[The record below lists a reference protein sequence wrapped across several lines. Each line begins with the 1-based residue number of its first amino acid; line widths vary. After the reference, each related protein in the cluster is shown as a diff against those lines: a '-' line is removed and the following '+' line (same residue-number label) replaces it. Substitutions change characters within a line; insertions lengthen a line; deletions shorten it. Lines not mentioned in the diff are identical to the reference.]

1 MSEYLRSLVKQGS
14 AAALIAALLAL
25 VFSVTWPY
33 RGRPAAYVAGLTM
46 HRPLAAARTWH
57 YQLDRIDVG
66 KLAAVKAD
74 VMVIDFAKKDGKVP
88 LLPEEVA
95 RLKTQPDGSRRY
107 VIAYLSVG
115 EGEEFRSYWRPE
127 WKTSP
132 PDWVGE
138 ENCAWPKAHRVRY
151 WLEGWKGINFR
162 GEESYLGRIIKAGF
176 DGVYL
181 DRVDIYETFEKE
193 RPAAREDMI
202 QHVLQLAETGR
213 RMKPGFFV
221 IPQNGEDLLSDPR
234 YRTAID
240 ALGKE
245 SLLYGISETGARNS
259 DDGIM
264 WSTTMLNLLLG
275 EGKPV
280 FAVEYLTKA
289 DQIAATTAELR
300 ARGIVPTIQTRAL
313 DGGDPLHP
321 LDLTA
326 EIGTPERTA
335 RACPPGTSW

>member
-1 MSEYLRSLVKQGS
+1 MS
-14 AAALIAALLAL
+14 AAALLAAALAMI
-25 VFSVTWPY
+25 FSITWPY
-33 RGRPAAYVAGLTM
+33 RDRPAAYVAGLTM
-46 HRPLAAARTWH
+46 HRPLAAARSWH
-57 YQLDRIDVG
+57 YQLDRIDVD
-66 KLAAVKAD
+66 KLAAIKAD

-88 LLPEEVA
+88 LSAEDVQ
-95 RLKTQPDGSRRY
+95 RLKTQPDGSRRF
-107 VIAYLSVG
+107 VMAYLSVG
-115 EGEEFRSYWRPE
+115 EGESFRSYWRPE
-127 WKTSP
+127 WKSLP
-132 PDWVGE
+132 PDWLGE

-162 GEESYLGRIIKAGF
+162 GQDSYLGRIISAGF

-193 RPAAREDMI
+193 RPAAREEMI
-202 QHVLQLAETGR
+202 EHVLQLADTGR
-213 RMKPGFFV
+213 RLKPGFL
-221 IPQNGEDLLSDPR
+221 IIQQNGEDLLSDAR

-240 ALGKE
+240 GLGKE
-245 SLLYGISETGARNS
+245 SLLYGLSETGVRNGE
-259 DDGIM
+259 DGIT
-264 WSTTMLNLLLG
+264 WSTSLLDLLIG

-300 ARGIVPTIQTRAL
+300 ARGMVPTVQTRAL
-313 DGGDPLHP
+313 DGGDPLRP